1 MSKQTNENPE
11 SITLTNERGGIL
23 VNGDG
28 SLLLPNNIPVGATI
42 KFATIRND
50 GTIVTSTRFV
60 TGGSNTHLALKDYT
74 GKADGAL
81 NVTQTSRECITCWE
95 GPYDPLHRG
104 NHCPGDVHFEQ
115 LEYTNSRGVNFG
127 AAYSIEVANP

>member
-1 MSKQTNENPE
+1 MHTITHEPTPP
-11 SITLTNERGGIL
+11 ITLTNELGY
-23 VNGDG
+23 
-28 SLLLPNNIPVGATI
+28 LLINSSGERYLPTAIRVGATI

-60 TGGSNTHLALKDYT
+60 TGGSNTHITLKDYT
-74 GKADGAL
+74 DKADGTL

-104 NHCPGDVHFEQ
+104 DHCPGDVHFDE
-115 LEYTNSRGVNFG
+115 LEYINSRGVNFG
-127 AAYSIEVANP
+127 KAYNIEVTNP

>member
-1 MSKQTNENPE
+1 MTKSPNESPKAIALKNKLGYPLINSSGE
-11 SITLTNERGGIL
+11 HY
-23 VNGDG
+23 
-28 SLLLPNNIPVGATI
+28 LPTAIRVGATI

-81 NVTQTSRECITCWE
+81 NVTQTSREC
-95 GPYDPLHRG
+95 
-104 NHCPGDVHFEQ
+104 PGDVHFEQ
-115 LEYTNSRGVNFG
+115 LEYINSRDVNFG
-127 AAYSIEVANP
+127 EAYSIEVINP

>member
-1 MSKQTNENPE
+1 MTKSPNESPKAIALKNKLGYPLINSSGE
-11 SITLTNERGGIL
+11 HY
-23 VNGDG
+23 
-28 SLLLPNNIPVGATI
+28 LPTAIRVGATI

-95 GPYDPLHRG
+95 LTIRPPPSRQPLPWRRTLRTTRIHQQQGCKLWGGVQHRG
-104 NHCPGDVHFEQ
+104 N
-115 LEYTNSRGVNFG
+115 
-127 AAYSIEVANP
+127 

>member
-28 SLLLPNNIPVGATI
+28 NLLLPNNIPVGATI
-42 KFATIRND
+42 KFTTIHND
-50 GTIVTSTRFV
+50 GTCVTSTRFV
-60 TGGSNTHLALKDYT
+60 VGGSNTHLALKDYT

-115 LEYTNSRGVNFG
+115 FEYINSRGVNFG
-127 AAYSIEVANP
+127 EAYSIEVINP

>member
-1 MSKQTNENPE
+1 MTKSPNESPKAIALKNKLSYPLINSSGE
-11 SITLTNERGGIL
+11 HY
-23 VNGDG
+23 
-28 SLLLPNNIPVGATI
+28 LPTTIRVGATI

-60 TGGSNTHLALKDYT
+60 TGGSNTHLTLKDYT
-74 GKADGAL
+74 GKADGTL
-81 NVTQTSRECITCWE
+81 KVTQTSRECITCWE

-115 LEYTNSRGVNFG
+115 LEYINSRGVNFG
-127 AAYSIEVANP
+127 KAYSIEVINP

>member
-1 MSKQTNENPE
+1 MTKSPNE
-11 SITLTNERGGIL
+11 SVKAITLKNELGYPLINSSGEHY
-23 VNGDG
+23 
-28 SLLLPNNIPVGATI
+28 LPTAIHVGATI

-115 LEYTNSRGVNFG
+115 LEYINSRGVNFG
-127 AAYSIEVANP
+127 EAYSIEVINP

>member
-1 MSKQTNENPE
+1 MTKSPNE
-11 SITLTNERGGIL
+11 SVKAITLKNELGYPLINSSGERY
-23 VNGDG
+23 
-28 SLLLPNNIPVGATI
+28 LPAAIRVGATI

-60 TGGSNTHLALKDYT
+60 TGGSNTHLTIKDYT

-81 NVTQTSRECITCWE
+81 NVTQTSRKCITCWE
-95 GPYDPLHRG
+95 GLCDPLHRG